1 MAVEGKTLVA
11 APGSASRRGRSH
23 RLFRVL
29 GVEGGCAAAVL
40 IAVALAALFGTHLWH
55 GNAYTVDFGSKL
67 QSWSARHPLGT
78 DQFGRDILAR
88 LLGGARDTLGGAVLV
103 LALTTGGG
111 LVLGAFAALTG
122 GVLDALISR
131 TLDTLLALP
140 SLVVALALVG
150 VFGPSFRGLLIALA
164 LAGVPWYGRVYRS
177 LVLTERA
184 NLYVEA
190 ALAAGAT
197 RRRVFLR
204 EIVPNIAGPALVVAT
219 VNLGQVILNLAALSF
234 LGLGARP
241 PAAEWGTM
249 INEAR
254 PFFQTHPNLV
264 LAPGA
269 AIALTI
275 VSINVLGDALRD
287 LLDPR
292 S

>member
-1 MAVEGKTLVA
+1 MAVEGGALVA
-11 APGSASRRGRSH
+11 APGSASRRGRSR
-23 RLFRVL
+23 RLVRAF
-29 GVEGGCAAAVL
+29 GIEGACAAAVL
-40 IAVALAALFGTHLWH
+40 AAVALAALFGTHLWH

-67 QSWSARHPLGT
+67 QGWSAPHPLGT

-88 LLGGARDTLGGAVLV
+88 LLGGARDTLGGALLV
-103 LALTTGGG
+103 LALTTLGG
-111 LVLGAFAALTG
+111 LALGALAALAG
-122 GVLDALISR
+122 GLLDALISR

-164 LAGVPWYGRVYRS
+164 IAGVPWYGRVYRS

-249 INEAR
+249 INDAR

-269 AIALTI
+269 AIALTV